1 MADPIDVRLTALE
14 ARIAQLEGR
23 QGAATAAAPPP
34 RRDGGAALEAKL
46 GTYWLSRIGIV
57 SLISGAALAIL
68 TYFAELGPVVRIAL
82 GYATAGAVAWLGLR
96 LARAHPTFGR
106 IVFGGGLAIAYFMT
120 YALHFVAA
128 LRVIDSEPLGIALV
142 AAAIAAV
149 VAIAHRMQSETVAGI
164 ALFLGFHTGLLS
176 EVTAL
181 SLVTTTLLAAGAAFF
196 LVANRWVIVPLSAV
210 AAVYATHATL
220 AFGDAAVGPALRI
233 AFVAIDFALFATALL
248 IRSDTAERPRRL
260 LALLNWLGA
269 LLLGAHAAAALSRD
283 TLFVGLCGF
292 AGAQLA
298 IAAIARL
305 RRAPR
310 SAAALELGLALVT
323 LALALPVRLSA
334 APLLAGWLA
343 LALAA
348 AAIARRAGPGFAVL
362 ALLLVLAGYGV
373 VQHSDLGAL
382 AQLVCVLA
390 MIAVERGHA
399 PAARV
404 ASLRI
409 LAIAGV
415 ALGLLQ
421 LAQIAAPAG
430 YHTLAWV
437 GAGFVLF
444 ALGFALRTRAYRW
457 SGFAA
462 LALAASRL
470 IAVDVRRFSPDQRI
484 LTFVLAGIA
493 LLVVSFV
500 YARRE
505 GRQPPG
511 DVDPGDPTRQR
522 ASSRRSS

>member
-1 MADPIDVRLTALE
+1 MDIRLSALE
-14 ARIAQLEGR
+14 ARVAQLEGR
-23 QGAATAAAPPP
+23 LLVPAVEPSPAPS
-34 RRDGGAALEAKL
+34 RDGAAALEAKL

-57 SLISGAALAIL
+57 SLISGAAFAIL
-68 TYFAELGPVVRIAL
+68 TYFAELGPIVRIAL
-82 GYATAGAVAWLGLR
+82 GYATAGAIAWLGLR
-96 LARAHPTFGR
+96 VARAHPTFGR
-106 IVFGGGLAIAYFMT
+106 IVFGGGLAIAYFVT
-120 YALHFVAA
+120 YALHFVSA

-142 AAAIAAV
+142 AAAIAAIV
-149 VAIAHRMQSETVAGI
+149 VIAHRMQSETVAGI

-181 SLVTTTLLAAGAAFF
+181 SLITTTLLAAGAAFF

-220 AFGDAAVGPALRI
+220 AFGDAAVGPTLRI

-248 IRSDTAERPRRL
+248 IRSDTATRPRCL

-283 TLFVGLCGF
+283 TLFLGLCAF

-310 SAAALELGLALVT
+310 SVAALELGLALVT
-323 LALALPVRLSA
+323 LALALPVHFA
-334 APLLAGWLA
+334 GGALLAGWLA

-348 AAIARRAGPGFAVL
+348 AAIARRAEPSFAVL

-373 VQHSDLGAL
+373 VEVSHLGAL
-382 AQLVCVLA
+382 AQLACVLA

-399 PAARV
+399 PAAHS
-404 ASLRI
+404 SLPRT

-415 ALGLLQ
+415 AAGLLQ
-421 LAQIAAPAG
+421 LARLAVPAG
-430 YHTLAWV
+430 YHTLGWV
-437 GAGFVLF
+437 GAGFALF
-444 ALGFALRTRAYRW
+444 ALGFALRARGYRW

-470 IAVDVRRFSPDQRI
+470 VAIDLRGFSPDQRI
-484 LTFVLAGIA
+484 LTFVLAGVA
-493 LLVVSFV
+493 LLAVSFA

-505 GRQPPG
+505 GR
-511 DVDPGDPTRQR
+511 R
-522 ASSRRSS
+522 

>member
-1 MADPIDVRLTALE
+1 VADPIDVRLAALE
-14 ARIAQLEGR
+14 TRIAQLEGR
-23 QGAATAAAPPP
+23 LLLVPAPPP
-34 RRDGGAALEAKL
+34 SGPQRDGAGALEAKL

-57 SLISGAALAIL
+57 SLITGAAFAIL

-82 GYATAGAVAWLGLR
+82 GYATAGAIGWLGLR

-106 IVFGGGLAIAYFMT
+106 IVFGGGLAVAYFVT
-120 YALHFVAA
+120 YALHFVSA
-128 LRVIDSEPLGIALV
+128 LRVIDSEPIGIALV
-142 AAAIAAV
+142 AAAIFAIVAV
-149 VAIAHRMQSETVAGI
+149 AHRMQSETVAGI

-176 EVTAL
+176 EVTVL
-181 SLVTTTLLAAGAAFF
+181 SLITTTLLAAGAAFF

-220 AFGDAAVGPALRI
+220 AFGDTAVAPTLRI

-248 IRSDTAERPRRL
+248 IRPDTATRPRCL

-269 LLLGAHAAAALSRD
+269 LLIGAHAAAAFSHR
-283 TLFVGLCGF
+283 TLFLGLCGF
-292 AGAQLA
+292 AGVQLTVA
-298 IAAIARL
+298 VTAKL
-305 RRAPR
+305 RRAPPGVT
-310 SAAALELGLALVT
+310 ALELGLALVT
-323 LALALPVRLSA
+323 LALALPAQLSA
-334 APLLAGWLA
+334 SPLLAGWLA

-348 AAIARRAGPGFAVL
+348 TAIARRAAPSFAIL

-373 VQHSDLGAL
+373 VQVSHLGTL
-382 AQLVCVLA
+382 AQLACVLA
-390 MIAVERGHA
+390 MVAVERGHA
-399 PAARV
+399 PAARS
-404 ASLRI
+404 APLRT
-409 LAIAGV
+409 LAITGV
-415 ALGLLQ
+415 AAGLLL
-421 LAQIAAPAG
+421 LAQVAVPRG

-444 ALGFALRTRAYRW
+444 ALGFALRARAYRW

-470 IAVDVRRFSPDQRI
+470 VAVDLRRFSPGQRI

-505 GRQPPG
+505 RRNSGQ
-511 DVDPGDPTRQR
+511 
-522 ASSRRSS
+522 AS

>member
-1 MADPIDVRLTALE
+1 MADDTEFRLAALE

-23 QGAATAAAPPP
+23 LQVTTVAPAPVPSRDGAAT
-34 RRDGGAALEAKL
+34 LEAKL
-46 GTYWLSRIGIV
+46 GTYWLSRVGIV

-68 TYFAELGPVVRIAL
+68 TYFAELGPVTRIAL
-82 GYATAGAVAWLGLR
+82 GYAAAGGIAWIGLR

-106 IVFGGGLAIAYFMT
+106 IVFGGGLAIAYFVT
-120 YALHFVAA
+120 YALHFVSA

-142 AAAIAAV
+142 AAAIAAI

-181 SLVTTTLLAAGAAFF
+181 SLITTTLLAAGAGFF

-210 AAVYATHATL
+210 LAVYATHATL
-220 AFGDAAVGPALRI
+220 AFGDTAVDPGLRI

-248 IRSDTAERPRRL
+248 IRSDTAVRPRGV

-269 LLLGAHAAAALSRD
+269 LLLGAHAAAAVSRD
-283 TLFVGLCGF
+283 TLFLGLCGF
-292 AGAQLA
+292 AGARLA

-310 SAAALELGLALVT
+310 AIVALELGLALVT
-323 LALALPVRLSA
+323 LALALPVQLSA
-334 APLLAGWLA
+334 GPLLAGWLA

-348 AAIARRAGPGFAVL
+348 AAIARRVVPWFAVL

-373 VQHSDLGAL
+373 VEYDHLGSP
-382 AQLVCVLA
+382 AQLACVLA
-390 MIAVERGHA
+390 MVAVERGHP
-399 PAARV
+399 PAAG
-404 ASLRI
+404 SLRLRT

-415 ALGLLQ
+415 AIGLLQ
-421 LAQIAAPAG
+421 LARLAVPPG
-430 YHTLAWV
+430 YPTLGWV
-437 GAGFVLF
+437 GAAFVLF
-444 ALGFALRTRAYRW
+444 ALGFALRARAYRW
-457 SGFAA
+457 AGFAA
-462 LALAASRL
+462 LGLAASWL
-470 IAVDVRRFSPDQRI
+470 IAVDLRRFAPDQRI
-484 LTFVLAGIA
+484 LTLVLAGIA

-505 GRQPPG
+505 REPEPG
-511 DVDPGDPTRQR
+511 HPRGQDRGPARK
-522 ASSRRSS
+522 

>member
-1 MADPIDVRLTALE
+1 VADPIDVRLAALE

-23 QGAATAAAPPP
+23 PFLAPVDSASAP
-34 RRDGGAALEAKL
+34 RPERAAALEAKL

-57 SLISGAALAIL
+57 SLISGAAFAIL
-68 TYFAELGPVVRIAL
+68 TYFAELGPALRIAL
-82 GYATAGAVAWLGLR
+82 GYATAGAIGWLGLR

-106 IVFGGGLAIAYFMT
+106 IVFGGGLAIAYFVT
-120 YALHFVAA
+120 YALHFVSA

-142 AAAIAAV
+142 AAAI
-149 VAIAHRMQSETVAGI
+149 VAIVAVAHRMQSETVAGI

-181 SLVTTTLLAAGAAFF
+181 SLITTTLLAAGAAFF

-220 AFGDAAVGPALRI
+220 AFGDAAVAPTLRV

-248 IRSDTAERPRRL
+248 IRSDTATRPRCL

-269 LLLGAHAAAALSRD
+269 LVLGAHAAAAFSHR
-283 TLFVGLCGF
+283 TLFFGLCGF
-292 AGAQLA
+292 ACVQLA
-298 IAAIARL
+298 VAAIARL
-305 RRAPR
+305 RRAPP
-310 SAAALELGLALVT
+310 SVATLELGLALVT
-323 LALALPVRLSA
+323 IALALPVQLSGGV
-334 APLLAGWLA
+334 LLAGWLA
-343 LALAA
+343 LAIAA
-348 AAIARRAGPGFAVL
+348 TAIARRAAPSFAVL

-373 VQHSDLGAL
+373 VQVSHLGTL
-382 AQLVCVLA
+382 AHLACVLA
-390 MIAVERGHA
+390 MVAVERGHA
-399 PAARV
+399 PAAR
-404 ASLRI
+404 SGLLRTH
-409 LAIAGV
+409 AIAAV
-415 ALGLLQ
+415 AGGLLM
-421 LAQIAAPAG
+421 LAQIKVPPG

-470 IAVDVRRFSPDQRI
+470 IAVELRRFSPGQRI
-484 LTFVLAGIA
+484 LTFVIAGIA

-505 GRQPPG
+505 
-511 DVDPGDPTRQR
+511 
-522 ASSRRSS
+522 RRNSGQVV

>member
-1 MADPIDVRLTALE
+1 MAALE

-23 QGAATAAAPPP
+23 LSVAPAATASAP
-34 RRDGGAALEAKL
+34 RRDAAGALEAKL

-57 SLISGAALAIL
+57 SLITGAAFAIL

-82 GYATAGAVAWLGLR
+82 GYATAGAIAWLGLL

-106 IVFGGGLAIAYFMT
+106 IMFGGGLAIAYFVT
-120 YALHFVAA
+120 YALHFVSA

-142 AAAIAAV
+142 AAAI
-149 VAIAHRMQSETVAGI
+149 VAIVAVAHRMQSETVAGI

-181 SLVTTTLLAAGAAFF
+181 SLITTTLLAAGAAFF

-220 AFGDAAVGPALRI
+220 AFGDAAVAPTLRI

-248 IRSDTAERPRRL
+248 IRSDTATRPRCL

-269 LLLGAHAAAALSRD
+269 LLLGAHAAAAFSYR
-283 TLFVGLCGF
+283 TLFFGVCGF
-292 AGAQLA
+292 ACVQLGV
-298 IAAIARL
+298 AAIAKL
-305 RRAPR
+305 RRAPP
-310 SAAALELGLALVT
+310 SVATLELGLALVT
-323 LALALPVRLSA
+323 FALALPIQLSA
-334 APLLAGWLA
+334 VPLLAGWLA
-343 LALAA
+343 LALVAT
-348 AAIARRAGPGFAVL
+348 AIARRAAPSFAIL

-373 VQHSDLGAL
+373 VQVSHLGTL
-382 AQLVCVLA
+382 AHLACVLA
-390 MIAVERGHA
+390 MVAVERSHA
-399 PAARV
+399 PAAHS
-404 ASLRI
+404 ALLRT
-409 LAIAGV
+409 LATAGV
-415 ALGLLQ
+415 AVGLLL
-421 LAQIAAPAG
+421 LAQVTVPPG

-437 GAGFVLF
+437 GSGFVLF
-444 ALGFALRTRAYRW
+444 ALGFALRARAYRW

-470 IAVDVRRFSPDQRI
+470 IAIDLRRFSPDQRI

-505 GRQPPG
+505 
-511 DVDPGDPTRQR
+511 
-522 ASSRRSS
+522 RRHGGQVL

>member
-1 MADPIDVRLTALE
+1 MTDHIDARLTALE
-14 ARIAQLEGR
+14 ARIAQLEGHLSI
-23 QGAATAAAPPP
+23 TTVAPPP
-34 RRDGGAALEAKL
+34 APARDGAAALEAKL

-68 TYFAELGPVVRIAL
+68 TYFAELGPAVRIAL
-82 GYATAGAVAWLGLR
+82 GYTTAGAIAWLGLR
-96 LARAHPTFGR
+96 LARTHPTFGR
-106 IVFGGGLAIAYFMT
+106 ILFGGGLAIAYFVT
-120 YALHFVAA
+120 YALHFVSA
-128 LRVIDSEPLGIALV
+128 LCVIDSEPLGIALV
-142 AAAIAAV
+142 AAAIAAI
-149 VAIAHRMQSETVAGI
+149 VAIAHRMQSETVAGV

-181 SLVTTTLLAAGAAFF
+181 SLVTTTLLAAGAGFF

-210 AAVYATHATL
+210 LAVYATHATL
-220 AFGDAAVGPALRI
+220 AFGNAAVGPELRL

-248 IRSDTAERPRRL
+248 IRSDTTPRPRCL

-283 TLFVGLCGF
+283 TLFLGLCGF

-310 SAAALELGLALVT
+310 SVVALELGLALIT
-323 LALALPVRLSA
+323 LALALPVQLSA
-334 APLLAGWLA
+334 DPLLAGWLA

-348 AAIARRAGPGFAVL
+348 TAIARRIAPSFAAL

-373 VQHSDLGAL
+373 VEVSKLSTL
-382 AQLVCVLA
+382 AQLACVLA
-390 MIAVERGHA
+390 MIAVERGQA
-399 PAARV
+399 PAAR
-404 ASLRI
+404 ASRLRT

-415 ALGLLQ
+415 AIGLLQ
-421 LAQIAAPAG
+421 LALLAVPPG
-430 YHTLAWV
+430 YHTLGWI
-437 GAGFVLF
+437 GAAFILF
-444 ALGFALRTRAYRW
+444 ALGFVLRARAYRW

-470 IAVDVRRFSPDQRI
+470 VAVDLRQFSPDQRI

-505 GRQPPG
+505 REAEPA
-511 DVDPGDPTRQR
+511 R
-522 ASSRRSS
+522 RRSDRGPVQ

>member
-1 MADPIDVRLTALE
+1 MADPIDVRLVALE

-23 QGAATAAAPPP
+23 LFVAPAAPPSDP
-34 RRDGGAALEAKL
+34 RHDRAGALEAKL

-57 SLISGAALAIL
+57 SLITGAAFAIL

-82 GYATAGAVAWLGLR
+82 GYATAGAIGWLGLR
-96 LARAHPTFGR
+96 LARPYPTFGR
-106 IVFGGGLAIAYFMT
+106 IVFGGGLAVAYFVT
-120 YALHFVAA
+120 YALHFVSA

-142 AAAIAAV
+142 AAAI
-149 VAIAHRMQSETVAGI
+149 VAIVAVAHRMQSETVAGI

-181 SLVTTTLLAAGAAFF
+181 SLLTTTLLAAGAAFF

-220 AFGDAAVGPALRI
+220 AFGDAAVAPTLRI

-248 IRSDTAERPRRL
+248 IRSDTAARPRCL

-269 LLLGAHAAAALSRD
+269 LLLGAHAAAAFSHR
-283 TLFVGLCGF
+283 TLFLGVCGF
-292 AGAQLA
+292 ACVQLA
-298 IAAIARL
+298 VAAIARL
-305 RRAPR
+305 RRAPA
-310 SAAALELGLALVT
+310 SVATLELGLALVT
-323 LALALPVRLSA
+323 FALALPVQLSA
-334 APLLAGWLA
+334 GPLLAGWLA

-348 AAIARRAGPGFAVL
+348 TAIARRAAPPFAVL

-373 VQHSDLGAL
+373 VHVNHLGTL
-382 AQLVCVLA
+382 AHLACVLA
-390 MIAVERGHA
+390 MVAVERGHA
-399 PAARV
+399 PAAR
-404 ASLRI
+404 STLLRT
-409 LAIAGV
+409 LATAGV
-415 ALGLLQ
+415 AVGLLL
-421 LAQIAAPAG
+421 LAQVTVPAG
-430 YHTLAWV
+430 YHTLGWV

-444 ALGFALRTRAYRW
+444 TLGFALRARAYRW

-462 LALAASRL
+462 LTLAASRL
-470 IAVDVRRFSPDQRI
+470 IAVDLRRFSPEQRI

-505 GRQPPG
+505 
-511 DVDPGDPTRQR
+511 
-522 ASSRRSS
+522 RRDSDQVF

>member
-1 MADPIDVRLTALE
+1 MADPIDVRLAALE

-23 QGAATAAAPPP
+23 LFGPTVAPLPAPP
-34 RRDGGAALEAKL
+34 RDDAAALEAKL

-57 SLISGAALAIL
+57 SLISGAALAFL

-82 GYATAGAVAWLGLR
+82 GYAAAGAIAWLGLR

-106 IVFGGGLAIAYFMT
+106 ILFGGGLAIAYFVT
-120 YALHFVAA
+120 YALHFVPA
-128 LRVIDSEPLGIALV
+128 LRVVDSEPLGIALV
-142 AAAIAAV
+142 ATAIAAI

-164 ALFLGFHTGLLS
+164 ALFLGFHTGLLA
-176 EVTAL
+176 EVTSL
-181 SLVTTTLLAAGAAFF
+181 SLITTTLLAAGAGFF

-210 AAVYATHATL
+210 LAVYVTHATL
-220 AFGDAAVGPALRI
+220 AFGDAAVGPALRV

-248 IRSDTAERPRRL
+248 IRSDTATGPRRV

-269 LLLGAHAAAALSRD
+269 LLLGAHAAAAFSRD
-283 TLFVGLCGF
+283 VLFLGLCGF
-292 AGAQLA
+292 AGVQLA

-310 SAAALELGLALVT
+310 GVVALELGLALVT

-334 APLLAGWLA
+334 GPLLAGWLA
-343 LALAA
+343 LAITA
-348 AAIARRAGPGFAVL
+348 AAIARRAGPSFAVL

-373 VQHSDLGAL
+373 VETSGLGAA
-382 AQLVCVLA
+382 AQLACVLA
-390 MIAVERGHA
+390 MVAVERGHA
-399 PAARV
+399 PAAG
-404 ASLRI
+404 SSPLRN

-421 LAQIAAPAG
+421 VALLAVAPG

-437 GAGFVLF
+437 GVAFVLF
-444 ALGFALRTRAYRW
+444 ALGFALRARVYRW
-457 SGFAA
+457 SGFAV
-462 LALAASRL
+462 LALAASRMV
-470 IAVDVRRFSPDQRI
+470 AVELRRFSPDQRI
-484 LTFVLAGIA
+484 LTFVLAGVA

-505 GRQPPG
+505 
-511 DVDPGDPTRQR
+511 
-522 ASSRRSS
+522 RRR

>member
-1 MADPIDVRLTALE
+1 VADPIELRLAAVE

-23 QGAATAAAPPP
+23 LFIAVAHPPAQRPDGA
-34 RRDGGAALEAKL
+34 AALEAKL
-46 GTYWLSRIGIV
+46 GTYWLGRIGIV

-68 TYFAELGPVVRIAL
+68 TYFAELGPFVRIAL
-82 GYATAGAVAWLGLR
+82 GYTTAGAIAWLGLR

-106 IVFGGGLAIAYFMT
+106 IVFGGGLAVGYFVT
-120 YALHFVAA
+120 YALHFVTA

-142 AAAIAAV
+142 AAAIAAIV
-149 VAIAHRMQSETVAGI
+149 VIAHRMQSETVAGI

-181 SLVTTTLLAAGAAFF
+181 SLITTTLLAAGAAFF

-220 AFGDAAVGPALRI
+220 AFGDAAVAPALRI

-248 IRSDTAERPRRL
+248 IRSDTDTRARRL

-269 LLLGAHAAAALSRD
+269 LLLGAHAAWAFSRD

-298 IAAIARL
+298 IAAIAGF
-305 RRAPR
+305 RRAP
-310 SAAALELGLALVT
+310 SGVVAFELGLGLVT
-323 LALALPVRLSA
+323 VALALPVELSA

-343 LALAA
+343 LALVAT
-348 AAIARRAGPGFAVL
+348 AIARRSASSFAIL
-362 ALLLVLAGYGV
+362 ALALVVAGYSV
-373 VQHSDLGAL
+373 VQLSHLGAL
-382 AQLVCVLA
+382 AQLACVVA
-390 MIAVERGHA
+390 MLAVERGHA
-399 PAARV
+399 PAARS
-404 ASLRI
+404 SLLRT

-415 ALGLLQ
+415 AAGLLQ
-421 LAQIAAPAG
+421 LVRVTVPSG
-430 YHTLAWV
+430 YHTLAGV
-437 GAGFVLF
+437 GAASVLF
-444 ALGFALRTRAYRW
+444 ALGFALRERAYRW
-457 SGFAA
+457 AGFAA

-470 IAVDVRRFSPDQRI
+470 IAIDVRQFSPDQRI

-500 YARRE
+500 YTRRE
-505 GRQPPG
+505 
-511 DVDPGDPTRQR
+511 
-522 ASSRRSS
+522 RRR